1 VTRASV
7 ERSKRPLIATSWR
20 RVAMSGLCPTASV
33 DDAEI
38 EEIDRRS
45 RLMVAATPVLD
56 EMAAELD
63 GTAFAVVL
71 ADRNALLTDFRF
83 GLDRLRPKLQEV
95 GTVEGRRFREETTG
109 TNSIATAF
117 ELRRGVAVRG
127 EEHFIESLKRFSCY
141 GQTIIHP
148 VTQRV
153 EGVLDIT
160 CLAEDDNPLLAPF
173 VIRSAG
179 LIGERLLEQARE
191 AERRAFN
198 SFQHAAARA
207 RSRPVIAIGDD
218 IFLANAAAMQIV
230 QPADQAVLRAA
241 SVDVPT
247 NHESMLHIRLVSGR
261 EVIAS
266 ISPVPGTTA
275 VVFELTDDETPHPVA
290 VSVGTRTRTLI
301 SGEPGSGRTTTA
313 AKMAGAAARWLDCGE
328 IVELGERDW
337 FRRLNNC
344 LQSGTC
350 AVIESVDTLPAPLLH
365 RVAEWIRSAPA
376 RVILT
381 SVPEGWTGQAHA
393 ALLAGCDEKVQLP
406 PLRQRRA
413 EIPLLIKNIL
423 IELDAAPQLRFTPAA
438 LEALARQDWPGN
450 LVELYS
456 VVKGISERRRV
467 GDVTRGDLPATHR
480 NPPGRRLS
488 PIEQAERDAIAN
500 ALRLS
505 CGNKKAAAQQ
515 LGISRTTLYKALR
528 SYGIATAS

>member
-1 VTRASV
+1 VTRASAN
-7 ERSKRPLIATSWR
+7 RSTRPLIATSWR

-33 DDAEI
+33 DDADI
-38 EEIDRRS
+38 EEVDRRS

-95 GTVEGRRFREETTG
+95 GTVEGRRFREDTTG

-127 EEHFIESLKRFSCY
+127 EEHFIESLKGFSCY
-141 GQTIIHP
+141 GQTIVHP
-148 VTQRV
+148 ATQRV

-160 CLAEDDNPLLAPF
+160 CLVEHDNPLLAPF
-173 VIRSAG
+173 VIRSARQ
-179 LIGERLLEQARE
+179 IGERLLEQAHE

-218 IFLANAAAMQIV
+218 LFLANAAAMQMI

-241 SVDVPT
+241 SLDVPT
-247 NHESMLHIRLVSGR
+247 NRQSSHHIRLVSGR
-261 EVIAS
+261 EVLAS
-266 ISPVPGTTA
+266 VRPVSGTSA
-275 VVFELTDDETPHPVA
+275 VVFELTDEENPRPVA
-290 VSVGTRTRTLI
+290 VSPATQTRTLI
-301 SGEPGSGRTTTA
+301 TGEPGSGRTTTA
-313 AKMAGAAARWLDCGE
+313 ATMAGSAARWLDCTE
-328 IVELGERDW
+328 IVELGEREW
-337 FRRLNNC
+337 LRRLHDS
-344 LQSGTC
+344 LQNSTC
-350 AVIESVDTLPAPLLH
+350 GVIESVDALPAPLLH
-365 RVAEWIRSAPA
+365 TVAECIRSAPA

-381 SVPEGWTGQAHA
+381 SVPEDWTGQAHA
-393 ALLAGCDEKVQLP
+393 ALFAGCDHKVQLA

-413 EIPLLIKNIL
+413 EIPVLINDIL
-423 IELDAAPQLRFTPAA
+423 IELETAPQLRFTPAA

-450 LVELYS
+450 LLELYS
-456 VVKGISERRRV
+456 VVKGITERRRV
-467 GDVTRGDLPATHR
+467 GDITVGDLPTTHR
-480 NPPGRRLS
+480 NLPKRRLS
-488 PIEQAERDAIAN
+488 PMEQAQRDAISN
-500 ALRLS
+500 ALRVAG
-505 CGNKKAAAQQ
+505 GNKKAAAQQ

-528 SYGIATAS
+528 SYGIAAAS